1 MALFQ
6 IFWTMHIC
14 AFFVSLDQL
23 LCKKNEILQQSK
35 QGTDLFG
42 IFLFTELLLVKG
54 HCQSL
59 HCFQCYCG
67 RCTSCSFQ
75 IIKHNLSLD
84 AKFYKYLVNFFFFQ
98 VKRKGCSGKN
108 VLSISHACLYKNCF
122 TWMVSALTCKLKVCK
137 NLEVLHRLLWT

>member
-1 MALFQ
+1 
-6 IFWTMHIC
+6 MHIC

-23 LCKKNEILQQSK
+23 LCKKKNLQQSK

-42 IFLFTELLLVKG
+42 IFLFTELPLVKG

-67 RCTSCSFQ
+67 RRTLCSFQ

-84 AKFYKYLVNFFFFQ
+84 AKFYKYLVNVNFFFPKKKKNRK
-98 VKRKGCSGKN
+98 KRKEKKNGCSGKMFSPSPGL
-108 VLSISHACLYKNCF
+108 VYI
-122 TWMVSALTCKLKVCK
+122 
-137 NLEVLHRLLWT
+137 

>member
-1 MALFQ
+1 
-6 IFWTMHIC
+6 MHIC

-23 LCKKNEILQQSK
+23 LCKKKKKILQQSK

-42 IFLFTELLLVKG
+42 IFLFTELPLVKG

-67 RCTSCSFQ
+67 RCTLCSFQ

-84 AKFYKYLVNFFFFQ
+84 AKFYKYLVNVIFFFLSKKKKGMDVL
-98 VKRKGCSGKN
+98 VKCS
-108 VLSISHACLYKNCF
+108 
-122 TWMVSALTCKLKVCK
+122 
-137 NLEVLHRLLWT
+137 LHLPGLFI

>member
-1 MALFQ
+1 
-6 IFWTMHIC
+6 MHIC

-23 LCKKNEILQQSK
+23 LCKKKEILQQSK

-42 IFLFTELLLVKG
+42 IFLFTKLPSVRG

-84 AKFYKYLVNFFFFQ
+84 AKFYKYLVNVFFFFSFQ
-98 VKRKGCSGKN
+98 EKNKNGCSGKMFSPSPTLVYIKT
-108 VLSISHACLYKNCF
+108 VL
-122 TWMVSALTCKLKVCK
+122 
-137 NLEVLHRLLWT
+137 LEW

>member
-1 MALFQ
+1 
-6 IFWTMHIC
+6 MHIC

-42 IFLFTELLLVKG
+42 IFLFTELLLGKG

-75 IIKHNLSLD
+75 IIKQNLSLD
-84 AKFYKYLVNFFFFQ
+84 AKFYKYLVNFFFFSKKKEKGVL
-98 VKRKGCSGKN
+98 VKCS
-108 VLSISHACLYKNCF
+108 
-122 TWMVSALTCKLKVCK
+122 
-137 NLEVLHRLLWT
+137 LHLPHLFI